1 MRKGQV
7 IAPTYILSFIFIII
21 VFIIGIYSIFA
32 MNLRIKVGLVTAT
45 EGMQTLAILTKLVT
59 DPSCLATEG
68 GIIGIIDAEKVRK
81 VAGSASEHT
90 CAQLPNFGYVVRID
104 AGKNNWTFGQK
115 GVVQARFPSV
125 RSIPIAVRDGA
136 KTHPGKITINT
147 WYESGEDGDMLLR
160 ARSIA
165 EQAWSLDGTYER
177 AFSVL
182 DYTID
187 YNPSEVCYEDKGGK
201 SCRKYIS
208 DDIKVNDAL
217 PMGFDGFKVCKV
229 RAERKGGEV
238 ELTQKC
244 VPNFGQGNPDAPTR
258 S

>member
-7 IAPTYILSFIFIII
+7 IAPTYILAFIFIII

-45 EGMQTLAILTKLVT
+45 EGMQTLAIVTKLIT
-59 DPSCLATEG
+59 DPSCLATEA
-68 GIIGIIDAEKVRK
+68 GIIGIVDAEKVRK
-81 VAGSASEHT
+81 VDTSTEHP

-104 AGKNNWTFGQK
+104 AGDKNWTFGQK
-115 GVVQARFPSV
+115 GVIQARFPSV
-125 RSIPIAVRDGA
+125 RSIPVAVRDGA
-136 KTHPGKITINT
+136 KTYPGKITINT

-165 EQAWSLDGTYER
+165 EQSWAIGDVYER

-187 YNPSEVCYEDKGGK
+187 YNPTEVCYEDKGGK

-208 DDIKVNDAL
+208 DNMKVKDAL
-217 PMGFDGFKVCKV
+217 PMGFDGFKICKV
-229 RAERKGGEV
+229 RAEKKNGEV
-238 ELTQKC
+238 ELTQTC
-244 VPNFGQGNPDAPTR
+244 IPNLGQGNPDAPVR
-258 S
+258 N